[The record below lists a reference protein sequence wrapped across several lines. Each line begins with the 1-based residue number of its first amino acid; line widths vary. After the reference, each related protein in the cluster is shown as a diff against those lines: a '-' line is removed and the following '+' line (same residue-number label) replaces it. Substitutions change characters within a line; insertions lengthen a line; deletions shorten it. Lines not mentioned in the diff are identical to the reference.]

1 MITEYMRENELLI
14 GSTERVNFNIP
25 KKLLKLSDLVR
36 MRINPHL
43 TRTEMFQRTLM
54 QLVVEN
60 QQLVNQILEDND
72 LSVEGSKW
80 MKK

>member
-25 KKLLKLSDLVR
+25 RKLLRLSDLVR

-54 QLVVEN
+54 QLLVEN
-60 QQLVNQILEDND
+60 QQLANQILEDND
-72 LSVEGSKW
+72 LTMEALEW
-80 MKK
+80 KKR

>member
-1 MITEYMRENELLI
+1 MITEYMRGNELLI

-43 TRTEMFQRTLM
+43 TRTEMLQRTLM
-54 QLVVEN
+54 QLVDEN
-60 QQLVNQILEDND
+60 QQLVNEIFEDND
-72 LSVEGSKW
+72 LTMEELEW
-80 MKK
+80 MKR